1 MPLMKWLAIDSS
13 IRGIQQFT
21 FSCTCHGVFSCGI
34 GEVGL
39 ASIFSCHITLRYI
52 YVLLSILFYL
62 LQVGECKFSKLNT
75 IIKDGITYLVLL
87 MGVLCNEGQ
96 LKSVVQF
103 DFCDSGQFLSDLTL
117 GDESVIG
124 IVINLLGALVNCMD
138 CICFPGKLY
147 VQSSCLK

>member
-1 MPLMKWLAIDSS
+1 M
-13 IRGIQQFT
+13 
-21 FSCTCHGVFSCGI
+21 
-34 GEVGL
+34 
-39 ASIFSCHITLRYI
+39 
-52 YVLLSILFYL
+52 LSILFYL

-75 IIKDGITYLVLL
+75 IVKDGVTYLVLP
-87 MGVLCNEGQ
+87 MGALCVEGQ

-124 IVINLLGALVNCMD
+124 IINLLGALVSCMN

-147 VQSSCLK
+147 VQRSCLK